1 MRKLPAKEKGFT
13 LVELVTVIVILGV
26 LAVSTT
32 SFIQFG
38 TKSYTDAVDREELT
52 STARF
57 VIERLNREVRNALPN
72 SLRVVNGSGK
82 KCLEF
87 IPIADSAIYLDIP
100 VMPEPASN
108 TVTLVPFASARVKNS
123 SRVAVYALNA
133 NDIYGNNNGVI
144 HGFDSLSPLLNRNQ
158 LNDSSP
164 AVVLTL
170 GNASNPI
177 HFRADSPSNRLYF
190 IESAVAYCLE
200 NDELY
205 RYKNYTNSAVDNTPI
220 RNNNAVEKN
229 WSLMA
234 EHLRNTVL
242 PFNVVDATLRRNAL
256 VLIQLHFFVNLE
268 NIVFSHEIQ
277 VPNVP

>member
-1 MRKLPAKEKGFT
+1 MRILSAKEKGFT

-38 TKSYTDAVDREELT
+38 TKSYTDAVDREEIT

-72 SLRVVNGSGK
+72 SVRVVNGSGK

-87 IPIADSAIYLDIP
+87 IPIAQSAIYLDIP
-100 VMPEPASN
+100 VLPEPASN
-108 TVTLVPFASARVKNS
+108 TITLVPFTSALVDNS
-123 SRVAVYALNA
+123 SSVAVYALNA
-133 NDIYGNNNGVI
+133 NDIYDNNNGVI
-144 HGFDSLSPLLNRNQ
+144 HGFDSLSPLLNRNE

-170 GNASNPI
+170 GTPANPI
-177 HFRADSPSNRLYF
+177 HFRADSPTSRIYF
-190 IESAVAYCLE
+190 IEPAVAYCLE

-205 RYKNYTNSAVDNTPI
+205 RYKNYANSTADNTPI
-220 RNNNAVEKN
+220 RSNNGVENN

-234 EHLRNTVL
+234 ENLGNTVL
-242 PFNVVDATLRRNAL
+242 PFNVVDVTLRRNAL
-256 VLIQLHFFVNLE
+256 VLIQLHFFINLE
-268 NIVFSHEIQ
+268 NIIFSHEIQ

>member
-1 MRKLPAKEKGFT
+1 MRILLAKEKGFT

-38 TKSYTDAVDREELT
+38 TKSYTDAVDREEMT

-57 VIERLNREVRNALPN
+57 VIERLNREVRNSLPN
-72 SLRVVNGSGK
+72 SVRVVNGSGK

-87 IPIADSAIYLDIP
+87 IPIGQSAIYLDIP
-100 VMPEPASN
+100 VLPEPASN
-108 TVTLVPFASARVKNS
+108 TITLVPFTSALVDNS
-123 SRVAVYALNA
+123 SKIAVYALNA
-133 NDIYGNNNGVI
+133 DDIYDNNNGVI
-144 HGFDSLSPLLNRNQ
+144 HDFDSLSPLLNRNE
-158 LNDSSP
+158 LDDSSL

-170 GNASNPI
+170 GNPSNPI
-177 HFRADSPSNRLYF
+177 HFRADSPTRRIYF
-190 IESAVAYCLE
+190 IEPAVAYCLE

-220 RNNNAVEKN
+220 RSNNGVENN

-234 EHLRNTVL
+234 ENLGNTVL
-242 PFNVVDATLRRNAL
+242 PFNVVDVTLRRNAL
-256 VLIQLHFFVNLE
+256 VLIQLHFFINLE
-268 NIVFSHEIQ
+268 NIIFSHEIQ

>member
-1 MRKLPAKEKGFT
+1 MRILLAKEKGFT

-38 TKSYTDAVDREELT
+38 TKSYTDAVDREEIT

-57 VIERLNREVRNALPN
+57 VIERLNREVRNSLPN
-72 SLRVVNGSGK
+72 SVRVVNGSGK

-87 IPIADSAIYLDIP
+87 IPIAQSAIYLDIP
-100 VMPEPASN
+100 VLPEPASN
-108 TVTLVPFASARVKNS
+108 TITLVPFTSALVDNRSKI
-123 SRVAVYALNA
+123 AVYALNA
-133 NDIYGNNNGVI
+133 DDIYDNNNGVI
-144 HGFDSLSPLLNRNQ
+144 HDFDSLSPLLNRNE
-158 LNDSSP
+158 LDDSSP

-170 GNASNPI
+170 SNPSNPI
-177 HFRADSPSNRLYF
+177 HFRADSPTSRIYF
-190 IESAVAYCLE
+190 IEPAVAYCLE

-205 RYKNYTNSAVDNTPI
+205 RYKNYANSTADNTPI
-220 RNNNAVEKN
+220 RSNNGVENN

-234 EHLRNTVL
+234 ENLGNTVL
-242 PFNVVDATLRRNAL
+242 PFNVVDVTLRRNAL
-256 VLIQLHFFVNLE
+256 VLIQLHFFINLE
-268 NIVFSHEIQ
+268 NIIFSHEIQ

>member
-1 MRKLPAKEKGFT
+1 MRILSAKEKGFT
-13 LVELVTVIVILGV
+13 LVELVTVIIILGV

-38 TKSYTDAVDREELT
+38 TKSYTDAVDREEIT

-72 SLRVVNGSGK
+72 SVRVVNGSGK

-87 IPIADSAIYLDIP
+87 IPIAQSAIYLDIP
-100 VMPEPASN
+100 VLPEPTSN
-108 TVTLVPFASARVKNS
+108 TITLVPFKSALVDNS
-123 SRVAVYALNA
+123 SKIAVYALNTD
-133 NDIYGNNNGVI
+133 DIYDNNNGVI
-144 HGFDSLSPLLNRNQ
+144 HDFDSLSPLLNRNE

-170 GNASNPI
+170 GNPANPI
-177 HFRADSPSNRLYF
+177 HFRADSPTSRIYF
-190 IESAVAYCLE
+190 IEPAVAFCLE

-205 RYKNYTNSAVDNTPI
+205 RYKNYTNSIVDNTPI
-220 RNNNAVEKN
+220 RSNNGVENN

-234 EHLRNTVL
+234 ENLGNTVS
-242 PFNVVDATLRRNAL
+242 PFNVVDVTLRRNAL
-256 VLIQLHFFVNLE
+256 VLIQLHFFINRE
-268 NIVFSHEIQ
+268 NIIFSHEIQ